1 MLHEKNGQNPL
12 VMHKGTNISHFSE
25 LPFEVLSQSI
35 VTMALKRI
43 NKELQVVI
51 CTEIMYSL
59 SVSVHSDVTLIIQP
73 RTWEG
78 THLPSVV
85 RDLLERI
92 CFTGRF
98 ELFDQRIILY
108 WSPSQATIMGPPDS
122 PYQGGVFFLT
132 IHFPTDYP
140 FKPPKVNALLV
151 GALHETEFYIELMQH
166 MLDCRVNSKSLIC
179 MIE

>member
-1 MLHEKNGQNPL
+1 
-12 VMHKGTNISHFSE
+12 
-25 LPFEVLSQSI
+25 
-35 VTMALKRI
+35 MALKRI

-98 ELFDQRIILY
+98 VFVMEL
-108 WSPSQATIMGPPDS
+108 SC
-122 PYQGGVFFLT
+122 
-132 IHFPTDYP
+132 
-140 FKPPKVNALLV
+140 LL
-151 GALHETEFYIELMQH
+151 GTEV
-166 MLDCRVNSKSLIC
+166 MLQ
-179 MIE
+179 

>member
-1 MLHEKNGQNPL
+1 
-12 VMHKGTNISHFSE
+12 MHKGTNISHFSE

-108 WSPSQATIMGPPDS
+108 
-122 PYQGGVFFLT
+122 
-132 IHFPTDYP
+132 
-140 FKPPKVNALLV
+140 
-151 GALHETEFYIELMQH
+151 
-166 MLDCRVNSKSLIC
+166 
-179 MIE
+179 